1 MDFEAAVKELSS
13 LVGSEMAVN
22 LTDERLGPSDGY
34 RADFSG
40 TLTHVEEPIAG
51 IDAPVYYFR
60 LDDEYGFGLHEAMFD
75 SAGWETKAGV
85 RSLRVELR
93 GGIVLTISI

>member
-1 MDFEAAVKELSS
+1 
-13 LVGSEMAVN
+13 
-22 LTDERLGPSDGY
+22 
-34 RADFSG
+34 
-40 TLTHVEEPIAG
+40 
-51 IDAPVYYFR
+51 
-60 LDDEYGFGLHEAMFD
+60 MFD